1 MKRFHVLLATLR
13 QLHLVL
19 TVSVFT
25 NELRALQP
33 DAFIVDQL
41 SACVPLLR
49 CMWPEK
55 QRILFYCHFPDQLL
69 AQRHEGGLLGLAKRA
84 YRLPFDWFE
93 GWSMSAS
100 DRIVVNSAFTRSVVN
115 SLFKGLG
122 DLRVVY
128 PCVDTEAAE
137 GGKEDG
143 QEAPPW
149 GGIKVLLSINRFE
162 RKKDVGLAIRAY
174 RGLTPRERKNSRLVL
189 AGELRSFVSSTKLA
203 ANWHI
208 HIGGYDQRVSE
219 NVDYHKELE
228 HLADS
233 MGLSHATAKAIPT
246 ALAIPS
252 SIEIL
257 FLLSVPGAFKSTL
270 LRNAKLLV
278 YTPANEHFGIVPVEA
293 MHQGVPVL
301 AANTGGPLETVVE
314 NQTGW
319 LRDVRDVDEWT
330 NVMRSVLVELRPS
343 DMEKLGRNGKER
355 VSAEF
360 SRTTMARRFENVL
373 AEMADSMRKPF
384 VEWWDILLAVA
395 ICGAFSFFLA
405 VAMIKPNIQRIVEL
419 KREL

>member
-1 MKRFHVLLATLR
+1 MKRFHILLATLR
-13 QLHLVL
+13 QLHLIL
-19 TVSVFT
+19 AVSGFT
-25 NELRALQP
+25 KELRALQP

-49 CMWPEK
+49 WMWPEK

-69 AQRHEGGLLGLAKRA
+69 AQRNEGGLLGLVKRA

-93 GWSMSAS
+93 GWSMSAG

-137 GGKEDG
+137 EGKEDG
-143 QEAPPW
+143 QETPLW
-149 GGIKVLLSINRFE
+149 GGMKILLSINRFE

-174 RGLTPRERKNSRLVL
+174 HGLMPQERKNSRLVL
-189 AGELRSFVSSTKLA
+189 AGEIYSFTSSTELA
-203 ANWHI
+203 ADWSTD
-208 HIGGYDQRVSE
+208 IGGYDQRVSE

-233 MGLSHATAKAIPT
+233 MGLSHATAKAMPT

-252 SIEIL
+252 DIDIL

-278 YTPANEHFGIVPVEA
+278 YTPTNEHFGIVPVEA

-314 NQTGW
+314 GQTGW
-319 LRDVRDVDEWT
+319 LRDVKKVEEWT
-330 NVMRSVLVELRPS
+330 NIMRRVLVELSPADIER
-343 DMEKLGRNGKER
+343 LGRNGKER
-355 VSAEF
+355 VKAEF
-360 SRTTMARRFENVL
+360 SRTTMARRFEHVL
-373 AEMADSMRKPF
+373 AEMTRSKRKLF
-384 VEWWDILLAVA
+384 VEWRDILLAVA
-395 ICGAFSFFLA
+395 ICGAFGFVLA
-405 VAMIKPNIQRIVEL
+405 AAMMKPNIQRIADLKQEL
-419 KREL
+419 